1 MPGIGGTGVVTVS
14 QILQMAALL
23 DGKHAFGLDQ
33 TGLAQKGGPVVSDVL
48 ISDMPITGTNRA
60 APESVD
66 AYLAFDALGA
76 ADAKNLRTASPER
89 TTAVVSTSQTATGA
103 VVSDPSKAMPPVDL
117 TLDRIDRH
125 TRHDRNVYLDAQAL
139 SQALFHDHMPANAIV
154 LGAAFQR
161 GLLPVSE
168 AALKRAFELNG
179 AAVEKNL
186 QAFAWGR
193 AVVAAPD
200 AIARVTP
207 ATRVAR
213 TLDQMIELRAG
224 ELTAYQDVRYAKR
237 YRAILDE
244 LGVDDTE
251 FMSAAAVGLHKLMA
265 YKDEYEV
272 ARLHL
277 LPEER
282 ARIEAEFGAGAKVQV
297 NLHPPA
303 LRAMGLKRKLKFG
316 PWFDPGLKALYRMR
330 RLRGTKLDPFGTAE
344 VRKVERAL
352 IEEYVELLRFAASK
366 LSPQTHKTCVEIAA
380 LPDVVRG
387 YEDIKLRNVA
397 RFREQA
403 AALRGSLT

>member
-1 MPGIGGTGVVTVS
+1 V
-14 QILQMAALL
+14 AA
-23 DGKHAFGLDQ
+23 LDQ

-48 ISDMPITGTNRA
+48 ISDTEITGTNRA
-60 APESVD
+60 APETVD

-76 ADAKNLRTASPER
+76 ADAKNLRTASAER

-103 VVSDPSKAMPPVDL
+103 VVSDPDKTMPPVDL

-125 TRHDRNVYLDAQAL
+125 TRRERNVYLDAQAL

-154 LGAAFQR
+154 IGAAFQR
-161 GLLPVSE
+161 GLLPVSQ
-168 AALKRAFELNG
+168 AALERAFTLNG

-207 ATRVAR
+207 APQVAH
-213 TLDQMIELRAG
+213 TLEQAVELRSA
-224 ELTAYQDVRYAKR
+224 ELTAYQDAGYAQR
-237 YRAILDE
+237 YRTILGE
-244 LGVDDTE
+244 LGVDDDA
-251 FMSAAAVGLHKLMA
+251 FMLAAARGLHKLMA

-282 ARIEAEFGAGAKVQV
+282 ARIEAEFGPGARVQI

-303 LRAMGLKRKLKFG
+303 LRAMGMKRKLKFG

-330 RLRGTKLDPFGTAE
+330 RLRGTKLDPFGRAE

-352 IEEYVELLRFAASK
+352 IDEYVELIRFAASRF
-366 LSPQTHKTCVEIAA
+366 SPQTRETCIEIAQ

-387 YEDIKLRNVA
+387 YEDIKLRNVE
-397 RFREQA
+397 RYRERA
-403 AALRGSLT
+403 SALSASL